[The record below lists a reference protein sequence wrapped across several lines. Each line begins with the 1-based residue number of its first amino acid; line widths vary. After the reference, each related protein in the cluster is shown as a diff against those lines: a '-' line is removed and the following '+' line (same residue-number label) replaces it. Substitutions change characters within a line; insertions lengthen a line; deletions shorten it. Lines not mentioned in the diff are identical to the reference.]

1 MWISR
6 KKWEDMEN
14 KVDALADIH
23 ETQRDRLENG
33 LIPYFPETAEYSFHH
48 DLDQHIINLI
58 INNTFLTTDTI
69 PNLTLQELAQYV
81 IDNKPI
87 VREKNVKVKKVF
99 R

>member
-14 KVDALADIH
+14 KVDAYSSDIASLKYLVECLIKIH
-23 ETQRDRLENG
+23 ESKDEPLRYIDPFTNDCNIL
-33 LIPYFPETAEYSFHH
+33 FHTKSKV
-48 DLDQHIINLI
+48 Q
-58 INNTFLTTDTI
+58 TKTI
-69 PNLTLQELAQYV
+69 PNLTLEELAQYV

-87 VREKNVKVKKVF
+87 VREKNVKVRKEY